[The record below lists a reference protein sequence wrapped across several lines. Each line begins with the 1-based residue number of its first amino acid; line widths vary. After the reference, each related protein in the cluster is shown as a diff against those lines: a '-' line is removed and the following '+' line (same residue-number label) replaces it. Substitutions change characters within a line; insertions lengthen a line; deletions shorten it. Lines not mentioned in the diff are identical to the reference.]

1 IRTFIIDLVEHLAHL
16 KAPKTALKLAPDLR
30 RRFGVGNST
39 GLGMAPFLV
48 RHPILVDRWI
58 ANREQA
64 LALVRALPAATPE
77 TRAAFRQM
85 LGRARRCLAEWRT
98 ADGIQAARVTELL
111 DALAK
116 LDAEVA
122 KPGTMEK
129 ARPW

>member
-16 KAPKTALKLAPDLR
+16 KAPQTAVKLAPDLR

-64 LALVRALPAATPE
+64 LAMVRALPASTAAS
-77 TRAAFRQM
+77 RAKFREV
-85 LGRARRCLAEWRT
+85 LARARHGLAEWRT
-98 ADGIQAARVTELL
+98 DDKMQAARV
-111 DALAK
+111 
-116 LDAEVA
+116 AE
-122 KPGTMEK
+122 
-129 ARPW
+129 